1 MSALPD
7 VQRWTVKEYLAF
19 EMSSEIKHEYF
30 DGEIYAMTGA
40 SRKHNLISMNTAS
53 ALHVQLAET
62 PCETYQGDMRVQ
74 VSAVQYV
81 YPDVTVVCDEP
92 QFSDEKPDTLLNPT
106 VLIEVLSPSTEGY
119 DRNIKSEY
127 YRTLESL
134 QEYLLISQEKCHIE
148 HYVRHND
155 KWLIADVNNLDE
167 IVELTSIKCT
177 LSAVDVYKKVQ
188 FDEISS

>member
-19 EMSSEIKHEYF
+19 EMTSEIKHEYF
-30 DGEIYAMTGA
+30 NGEIYAMTGA
-40 SRKHNLISMNTAS
+40 STNHNRIVTSTIAS
-53 ALHVQLAET
+53 LFAQLSDR
-62 PCETYQGDMRVQ
+62 PCDVFPSDMRVR

-92 QFSDEKPDTLLNPT
+92 QFSGEKPDTLLNPT

-148 HYVRHND
+148 HYVRHKS
-155 KWLIADVNNLDE
+155 KWIITDVNNLDE
-167 IVELTSIKCT
+167 MVELTSIKCT
-177 LSAVDVYKKVQ
+177 LSAADVYKKVQ
-188 FDEISS
+188 FDETSS

>member
-19 EMSSEIKHEYF
+19 EMTSEIKHEYF

-40 SRKHNLISMNTAS
+40 SRKHNIISMNTAS
-53 ALHVQLAET
+53 ALHVQLGET

-92 QFSDEKPDTLLNPT
+92 QFSGEKPDTLLNPT
-106 VLIEVLSPSTEGY
+106 VLIEVLSPSTEG
-119 DRNIKSEY
+119 
-127 YRTLESL
+127 L
-134 QEYLLISQEKCHIE
+134 
-148 HYVRHND
+148 
-155 KWLIADVNNLDE
+155 
-167 IVELTSIKCT
+167 
-177 LSAVDVYKKVQ
+177 
-188 FDEISS
+188 